1 MSNSP
6 NEPTKRPEES
16 RRSRNGRDEADD
28 AESVRNA
35 APEAGKT
42 DRGAP
47 SPDPETSRRGDTD
60 GPLGDDT
67 GRGPGGAD
75 DRTGP
80 GARKWLS
87 ALVSLVGLWIGASP
101 FVYGATT
108 IARWNNL
115 AVGGAV
121 FLLGAYNFYRTNDGQ
136 IPHVGIAGIAAL
148 LGLWSIVAPFVLGF
162 ESRGLIWST
171 AVSGLVVA
179 ALSAY
184 NVYESRRTD
193 ATTRTGTRA

>member
-6 NEPTKRPEES
+6 NEPTTNPEGS
-16 RRSRNGRDEADD
+16 RQSRNGRDEAAAD
-28 AESVRNA
+28 ESVRNS

-47 SPDPETSRRGDTD
+47 SPDPETERGGGTD
-60 GPLGDDT
+60 GPLGDDS
-67 GRGPGGAD
+67 GRGPGGSD

-87 ALVSLVGLWIGASP
+87 ALVALVGLWVGASP
-101 FVYGATT
+101 FVYGATS

-121 FLLGAYNFYRTNDGQ
+121 FLLGAYNFYRTNEGQ
-136 IPHVGIAGIAAL
+136 VPHVGIAGVAAL

-171 AVSGLVVA
+171 AVSGLVIA

-184 NVYESRRTD
+184 NVYESRRAD
-193 ATTRTGTRA
+193 ATARTGARA